1 MADLQG
7 RVEPESVGLVH
18 GSFDTDNVLM
28 EPGGPPWLVDLEAA
42 RPGPVSLDVASMIG
56 SLLESSRVLAADWVD
71 AAERALIPSWNP
83 VNVAGYLLL
92 RTSYREEA
100 GVLATSHRLAVV
112 AAAERLMASA
122 VTGR

>member
-1 MADLQG
+1 
-7 RVEPESVGLVH
+7 
-18 GSFDTDNVLM
+18 
-28 EPGGPPWLVDLEAA
+28 
-42 RPGPVSLDVASMIG
+42 
-56 SLLESSRVLAADWVD
+56 
-71 AAERALIPSWNP
+71 LIPSWNP